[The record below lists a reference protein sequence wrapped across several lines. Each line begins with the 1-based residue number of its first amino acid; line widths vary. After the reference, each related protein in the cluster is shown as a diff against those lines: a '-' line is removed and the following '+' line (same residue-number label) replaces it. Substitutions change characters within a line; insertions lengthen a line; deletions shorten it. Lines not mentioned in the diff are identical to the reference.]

1 MQSKN
6 YKKSKRRIKIALIAI
21 LFATVLIIIFFSKN
35 VNPVIKKIAQD
46 EVRAMTTVAVNS
58 AAGKIMAEQSG
69 YDNIINITKDDNGDI
84 LLIQTNSALINSIA
98 RQTVILAQHNIS
110 SLGEQGISVPI
121 GSLSGIM
128 FFSGKGPEIKIKI
141 LPVGTAESKFY
152 SQFTEAGIN
161 QTKHTIL
168 IEIISDV
175 SVIMPGVNATIQ
187 TVTDVVLCENI
198 IVGKV
203 PDTYLN
209 SPSLDEMMNL
219 IP

>member
-1 MQSKN
+1 MR
-6 YKKSKRRIKIALIAI
+6 KKEWKSSVKIKIALCAI
-21 LFATVLIIIFFSKN
+21 LIVSVLIIVFFTEN
-35 VNPVIKKIAQD
+35 VNPVIKTIAEDQ
-46 EVRAMTTVAVNS
+46 VRAMTTVAVNT
-58 AAGKIMAEQSG
+58 AAGKIMSEQIS
-69 YDNIINITKDDNGDI
+69 YADIINITKDNNGDVT
-84 LLIQTNSALINSIA
+84 LIQTNSALINSIA
-98 RQTVILAQHNIS
+98 RRTVVLAQSNIS
-110 SLGEQGISVPI
+110 SLGEQGIEVPI

-128 FFSGKGPEIKIKI
+128 FLSGKGPSIKIKA

-152 SQFTEAGIN
+152 SQFSEAGIN
-161 QTKHTIL
+161 QTKHTII
-168 IEIISDV
+168 IEITSDV
-175 SVIMPGVNATIQ
+175 SVIMPGANATIQ